1 VPVAAFPSIQVCVCV
16 LHEKLQLFPVA
27 WWKLFAVWL
36 TGKKEKWVKR
46 TIVVDAACVA
56 AAAAVTCCMPPLN

>member
-1 VPVAAFPSIQVCVCV
+1 V

-27 WWKLFAVWL
+27 WWKLCAVWL

-46 TIVVDAACVA
+46 SIVVDAGAAVA
-56 AAAAVTCCMPPLN
+56 AITCCMPPLN